1 MHVITAVL
9 KPDSD
14 GEFILWDAAPI
25 AGVERE
31 GGGSF

>member
-25 AGVERE
+25 PGEERE